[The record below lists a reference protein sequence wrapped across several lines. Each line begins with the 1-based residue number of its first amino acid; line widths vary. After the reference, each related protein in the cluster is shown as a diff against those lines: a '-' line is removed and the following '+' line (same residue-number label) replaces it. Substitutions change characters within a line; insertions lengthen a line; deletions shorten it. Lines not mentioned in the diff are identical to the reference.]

1 MANPIFTEDDDALLA
16 ELGVEMDAKKVVT
29 RTPIEE
35 RVIAGFEEI
44 ERFVKDHDHLPQ
56 HGEDKNIFER
66 LYAVRLDKIR
76 TSPECREVLDGL
88 DTNGL
93 LEAEVVPSVNL
104 ADDIDDDTLLAELGV
119 VTESASDITKL
130 KHVKTRVE
138 KRSAEEIAR
147 RDLCHDFKNFKPLF
161 EQVRQDL
168 DENIRTTVT
177 LRKDEGFLKTDIK
190 KGDFFI
196 LGGQT
201 LYVAQVGEP
210 IKAPNGELDAR
221 LRVIYS
227 NGTES
232 NILLRSLQRAIY
244 KDETSRK
251 IDDPSAGSLF
261 SDKQETNDIESGTI
275 YVLRS
280 KSEHLDIRKNRDIL
294 HKIGVTGGKVEKRI
308 ANAKLDPTFLM
319 ADVEIVATYEL
330 FNINRSK
337 LEGLLHKFFNA
348 ARLDIK
354 INDRFG
360 NPVIPREWFMVP
372 LFIIDEVVEKIKD
385 GTLSEYFYDIESAS
399 LMQYKN

>member
-1 MANPIFTEDDDALLA
+1 MAKPIFAEDDDALLA
-16 ELGVEMDAKKVVT
+16 ELGVEAEPKKVAS
-29 RTPIEE
+29 RTPREE
-35 RVIAGFEEI
+35 RIIAGFEEI
-44 ERFVKDHDHLPQ
+44 LRFVEQQGRMPQ
-56 HGEDKNIFER
+56 HGEDNDIFER
-66 LYAVRLDKIR
+66 LYAVRLDEIR
-76 TSPECREVLDGL
+76 KSSECKDILDGI
-88 DTNGL
+88 DSKGL
-93 LEAEVVPSVNL
+93 LTAEPDLSANL
-104 ADDIDDDTLLAELGV
+104 PDDIDDETLLAELGV
-119 VTESASDITKL
+119 EAEGANDITKL

-138 KRSAEEIAR
+138 KRAAEEIAR
-147 RDLCHDFKNFKPLF
+147 RDLCYDFKKFKPLF
-161 EQVRQDL
+161 EQVRHDL
-168 DENIRTTVT
+168 DESIRVT
-177 LRKDEGFLKTDIK
+177 FAIRKDEGFLKTDIK

-201 LYVAQVGEP
+201 LYIADIGDQ

-251 IDDPSAGSLF
+251 IGDPSAGPLF
-261 SDKQETNDIESGTI
+261 SGTQGNDDIESGTI

-280 KSEHLDIRKNRDIL
+280 KSEHSEISKNRDVL

-319 ADVEIVATYEL
+319 ADVDIVATYEL

-348 ARLDIK
+348 ARLDVQ

-360 NPVIPREWFMVP
+360 NPVVPREWFMVP

-385 GTLSEYFYDIESAS
+385 GTLSEYFYDIGSAS
-399 LMQYKN
+399 LMQRKK